1 MIAWILDRAK
11 ECSTWMGLFSLA
23 GAVGLAVTPEH
34 KELVITAA
42 VAVVVAIAAM
52 TRDKPAAEQ

>member
-1 MIAWILDRAK
+1 MIAWILDRVK
-11 ECSTWMGLFSLA
+11 ERSTWMGLFLLA

-42 VAVVVAIAAM
+42 TAVVAVIAALA
-52 TRDKPAAEQ
+52 RDKPVSE